1 LILFHRKS
9 IEAKYNEV
17 EKALI
22 EDFVRHHRSDDKE
35 KMAELALIL
44 SHFRQPTR
52 APPRILDFEAGL
64 RIRIH
69 RIHMFLDLQDPDPM
83 VRVWIL
89 IIKQNSKKNLDAFCF
104 VTFLDFLSSKN
115 NVNVPSKS
123 KKQKNFF
130 ELVLFVGV

>member
-1 LILFHRKS
+1 MVVFFFRRKS

-52 APPRILDFEAGL
+52 APPRILDFEAVP
-64 RIRIH
+64 
-69 RIHMFLDLQDPDPM
+69 DPDPH
-83 VRVWIL
+83 IFGPPGSGS
-89 IIKQNSKKNLDAFCF
+89 NS
-104 VTFLDFLSSKN
+104 
-115 NVNVPSKS
+115 
-123 KKQKNFF
+123 
-130 ELVLFVGV
+130 